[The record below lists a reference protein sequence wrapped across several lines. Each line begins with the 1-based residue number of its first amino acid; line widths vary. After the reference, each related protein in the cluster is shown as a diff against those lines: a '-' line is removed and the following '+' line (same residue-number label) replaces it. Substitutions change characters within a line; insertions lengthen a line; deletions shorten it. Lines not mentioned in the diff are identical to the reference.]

1 MGRRREGRCGS
12 GCLRERE
19 RERENRGAGRDVGK
33 GRS

>member
-19 RERENRGAGRDVGK
+19 NRGAGRDVGK